1 MASVCKICAGPI
13 EPLDQHLHC
22 VACLG
27 LAHAEAA
34 LDESDCGLCADL
46 PVRVLR
52 ARRDVVRGLFGV
64 GLTAASVP
72 LVSPPSPGGGSA
84 VLPCRRTQRSPHSPI
99 SFPEDCFRPPSN
111 IEGFVAFGHEEGD
124 EAMSISASEKD
135 GWAGSEPEQLG
146 SSEPSGLQEELMRVL
161 SKAVQELELTW
172 NPPEEPVRSKLDS
185 WYFRSTRKADART
198 SVPFFPDVHEQLVKT
213 WSAPQSARVHS
224 NTQAMFSH
232 VDGAEA
238 HGYVRSPPV
247 EETVAAHLCPAAAK
261 SLGPDISLPSK
272 PCRTTAHL
280 ANKAYASDGEAASAL
295 HAMAVLQVFQAKLL
309 QTAEGGVLTPE
320 ATKDLRAATDFAL
333 MATKRAAQSVGKAMG
348 FMVVLQRH
356 LWLNLADL
364 KDADRKVLLNAPI
377 SPSGLFGDA
386 VETITERFAETQKR
400 AKAMSH
406 VMPRRAPQQQTA
418 RSRSSSAHGSAQRRD
433 FPRPAQ
439 AGATATAPRQEPD
452 VRRKVWG
459 SGRKRQ
465 GQRRS
470 PRRDS
475 RPPPAAKPS
484 SWRSEG
490 GRRAREQPGAQA
502 PKVQLPKCVCVECPF
517 NKNAYFL
524 TKRAFS
530 SSLNKCGSPCPASVQ
545 CRSASNTGY
554 SRAPNDR
561 AAKAAASVHKRVE
574 GYSGNLA
581 LATQRDRAGV
591 YSSIQTQT
599 TPFQWRGAVS
609 NIASKCPGS
618 EARDW
623 LSARE
628 RSSRASPST
637 RAGERVLQPL
647 LRGTQEGRGASPN
660 FGSQTHQQSA
670 LRTSVQDGNAEADP
684 GADSPRGL
692 VCIRGFEG
700 RVLSHSDSAASQTVS
715 EVCFREHSV
724 PILCSP
730 VRAGFGPAHIFKVCG
745 CSTFPPQS
753 GRDAHPELSGRL
765 ADFSSVPGH
774 ATQPYR
780 LAAYSP
786 GVPRAMC
793 EQAKEHSR
801 PESVHSV
808 FGSLHRL
815 PRNESPP
822 LARARGGHFVLPT
835 PFQRRQLCSFER
847 ISETTGTHGVS
858 VGSVSSGL
866 ITHATTAAVAE
877 NSSPLDGMDLGTFEY
892 RGHPRLHRS
901 SGSVAQPEFLQ
912 PGSPPGVGNLTRGG
926 HNGRIDARLGSGVR
940 GDASFGAVVRASD
953 PVAHKPI
960 GIGSSL
966 FSSEGVSSTTGTAAC
981 TDSHRQHVCS
991 RVHKSP
997 GRRPFEGVVQAG
1009 SDVTAMGG
1017 FSPSIHQSNAHPRS
1031 FESRG
1036 RHAFKEENSSRGMEV
1051 TPRVSSD
1058 DLEPLRGSRGGF
1070 IRYERECTLPVVLLS
1085 VPLPVGR
1092 GRAHSALADSQALC
1106 VSSDQDIASGVMQDQ
1121 GGASVRHTHS
1131 SELAE
1136 PALVSGLDRAADSPP
1151 LADSGQEGHVISG
1164 GRLGVAPEPRT
1175 MEPSCVVASGLSG
1188 ELDALQAR
1196 VVGTLTEAR
1205 APSTRR
1211 LYALKWGVF
1220 VKWCHQ
1226 AHIDPVVC
1234 TVLDVLS
1241 FLQYRLDSG
1250 SLPSTLKVYVAAIA
1264 SFRSPQGGQSIGRD
1278 PMVVSFL
1285 KGARRLHPPRP
1296 PSVPPW
1302 DLEVVL
1308 RALSQPPF
1316 EPLSSVGLKELSLKT
1331 ALLLAL
1337 ASAKRIGDLHAFS
1350 VDSDCI
1356 RFGPG
1361 DCSVTLRPR
1370 MGYVPKSLSTPF
1382 KIQTVSLSALS
1393 SESAASSEAD
1403 AQTSVCPVRALRIYI
1418 DRSAS
1423 FRQSNQLFVC
1433 YGGCARGRAVSK
1445 QRLSHWIVDAITAA
1459 YTNQGLECPLHIRGH
1474 STRAMASSWAWS
1486 RGMSIQDICVAAGWS
1501 SENTFARFYRLDVQS
1516 FASQVLSVSGW
1527 CMFTTLFALHTLT
1540 NTVVL
1545 PCAQCRFLYL
1555 CCFI

>member
-1 MASVCKICAGPI
+1 MALPSGEIFPGLPRLGLLLLLLDRSQTSGGRCGAQAGSAKVSGEARDAILARPRLLSRLPDDRREGGERESSPAPKRPKFSCPNVCVLSVHSIKMHTFSQKELSPPHSINAVPLAPPQCSAGPHPTQVIAAHPTTEQLKPLRQFISAWKVIPGISRWLLNVIERGYTLQFRRRPPRFNGVVQSLTSPRNAQALRQEIGCLLEKGAVERVPPHELESGFYSRYFVVPKRDGGLRPILDLRPINRALCERQFRMVTLKQILAQIRPGDWFASV
-13 EPLDQHLHC
+13 
-22 VACLG
+22 
-27 LAHAEAA
+27 
-34 LDESDCGLCADL
+34 
-46 PVRVLR
+46 
-52 ARRDVVRGLFGV
+52 
-64 GLTAASVP
+64 
-72 LVSPPSPGGGSA
+72 
-84 VLPCRRTQRSPHSPI
+84 
-99 SFPEDCFRPPSN
+99 
-111 IEGFVAFGHEEGD
+111 
-124 EAMSISASEKD
+124 
-135 GWAGSEPEQLG
+135 
-146 SSEPSGLQEELMRVL
+146 
-161 SKAVQELELTW
+161 
-172 NPPEEPVRSKLDS
+172 
-185 WYFRSTRKADART
+185 
-198 SVPFFPDVHEQLVKT
+198 
-213 WSAPQSARVHS
+213 
-224 NTQAMFSH
+224 
-232 VDGAEA
+232 
-238 HGYVRSPPV
+238 
-247 EETVAAHLCPAAAK
+247 
-261 SLGPDISLPSK
+261 
-272 PCRTTAHL
+272 
-280 ANKAYASDGEAASAL
+280 
-295 HAMAVLQVFQAKLL
+295 
-309 QTAEGGVLTPE
+309 
-320 ATKDLRAATDFAL
+320 
-333 MATKRAAQSVGKAMG
+333 
-348 FMVVLQRH
+348 
-356 LWLNLADL
+356 DL
-364 KDADRKVLLNAPI
+364 KDAYFHIQIAPHHRRF
-377 SPSGLFGDA
+377 L
-386 VETITERFAETQKR
+386 RFAFEN
-400 AKAMSH
+400 
-406 VMPRRAPQQQTA
+406 TA
-418 RSRSSSAHGSAQRRD
+418 YQYS
-433 FPRPAQ
+433 
-439 AGATATAPRQEPD
+439 
-452 VRRKVWG
+452 V
-459 SGRKRQ
+459 
-465 GQRRS
+465 
-470 PRRDS
+470 
-475 RPPPAAKPS
+475 
-484 SWRSEG
+484 
-490 GRRAREQPGAQA
+490 
-502 PKVQLPKCVCVECPF
+502 LPF
-517 NKNAYFL
+517 
-524 TKRAFS
+524 
-530 SSLNKCGSPCPASVQ
+530 G
-545 CRSASNTGY
+545 
-554 SRAPNDR
+554 
-561 AAKAAASVHKRVE
+561 
-574 GYSGNLA
+574 LA
-581 LATQRDRAGV
+581 LAPRTFSKCVDAALSPLRAGGMRILN
-591 YSSIQTQT
+591 YLD
-599 TPFQWRGAVS
+599 
-609 NIASKCPGS
+609 
-618 EARDW
+618 DW
-623 LSARE
+623 LILAQSRDTLLSHIDSLLIHLESLGLCVNRRKSILTPSQSILYLGVCIDSLEMRARLSRE
-628 RSSRASPST
+628 RERA
-637 RAGERVLQPL
+637 
-647 LRGTQEGRGASPN
+647 
-660 FGSQTHQQSA
+660 
-670 LRTSVQDGNAEADP
+670 
-684 GADSPRGL
+684 
-692 VCIRGFEG
+692 
-700 RVLSHSDSAASQTVS
+700 
-715 EVCFREHSV
+715 
-724 PILCSP
+724 
-730 VRAGFGPAHIFKVCG
+730 
-745 CSTFPPQS
+745 
-753 GRDAHPELSGRL
+753 
-765 ADFSSVPGH
+765 
-774 ATQPYR
+774 Y
-780 LAAYSP
+780 
-786 GVPRAMC
+786 
-793 EQAKEHSR
+793 
-801 PESVHSV
+801 
-808 FGSLHRL
+808 
-815 PRNESPP
+815 
-822 LARARGGHFVLPT
+822 LPT

-1459 YTNQGLECPLHIRGH
+1459 YMNQGLECPLHIRGH

>member
-1 MASVCKICAGPI
+1 MHTFSQKELSPPHSINAVPLAPPQCSAGPHPTQVIAAHPTTEQLKPLRQFISAWKVIPGISRWLLNVIERGYTLQFRRRPPRFNGVVQSLTSPRNAQALRQEIGCLLEKGAVERVPPHELESGFYSRYFVVPKRDGGLRPILDLRPINRALCERPFRMLTLKQILAQIRPGDWFASV
-13 EPLDQHLHC
+13 
-22 VACLG
+22 
-27 LAHAEAA
+27 
-34 LDESDCGLCADL
+34 
-46 PVRVLR
+46 
-52 ARRDVVRGLFGV
+52 
-64 GLTAASVP
+64 
-72 LVSPPSPGGGSA
+72 
-84 VLPCRRTQRSPHSPI
+84 
-99 SFPEDCFRPPSN
+99 
-111 IEGFVAFGHEEGD
+111 
-124 EAMSISASEKD
+124 
-135 GWAGSEPEQLG
+135 
-146 SSEPSGLQEELMRVL
+146 
-161 SKAVQELELTW
+161 
-172 NPPEEPVRSKLDS
+172 
-185 WYFRSTRKADART
+185 
-198 SVPFFPDVHEQLVKT
+198 
-213 WSAPQSARVHS
+213 
-224 NTQAMFSH
+224 
-232 VDGAEA
+232 
-238 HGYVRSPPV
+238 
-247 EETVAAHLCPAAAK
+247 
-261 SLGPDISLPSK
+261 
-272 PCRTTAHL
+272 
-280 ANKAYASDGEAASAL
+280 
-295 HAMAVLQVFQAKLL
+295 
-309 QTAEGGVLTPE
+309 
-320 ATKDLRAATDFAL
+320 
-333 MATKRAAQSVGKAMG
+333 
-348 FMVVLQRH
+348 
-356 LWLNLADL
+356 DL
-364 KDADRKVLLNAPI
+364 KDAYFHIQIAPHHRRF
-377 SPSGLFGDA
+377 L
-386 VETITERFAETQKR
+386 RFAFEN
-400 AKAMSH
+400 
-406 VMPRRAPQQQTA
+406 TA
-418 RSRSSSAHGSAQRRD
+418 YQYS
-433 FPRPAQ
+433 
-439 AGATATAPRQEPD
+439 
-452 VRRKVWG
+452 V
-459 SGRKRQ
+459 
-465 GQRRS
+465 
-470 PRRDS
+470 
-475 RPPPAAKPS
+475 
-484 SWRSEG
+484 
-490 GRRAREQPGAQA
+490 
-502 PKVQLPKCVCVECPF
+502 LPF
-517 NKNAYFL
+517 
-524 TKRAFS
+524 
-530 SSLNKCGSPCPASVQ
+530 G
-545 CRSASNTGY
+545 
-554 SRAPNDR
+554 
-561 AAKAAASVHKRVE
+561 
-574 GYSGNLA
+574 LA
-581 LATQRDRAGV
+581 LAPRTFSKCVDAALSPLRAGGMRILN
-591 YSSIQTQT
+591 YLD
-599 TPFQWRGAVS
+599 
-609 NIASKCPGS
+609 
-618 EARDW
+618 DW
-623 LSARE
+623 LILAQSRDTLLSHIDSLLIHLESLGLCVNRRKSILAPSQSILYLGVCIDSLEMRARLSRE
-628 RSSRASPST
+628 RVAAILSY
-637 RAGERVLQPL
+637 
-647 LRGTQEGRGASPN
+647 LR
-660 FGSQTHQQSA
+660 H
-670 LRTSVQDGNAEADP
+670 
-684 GADSPRGL
+684 
-692 VCIRGFEG
+692 
-700 RVLSHSDSAASQTVS
+700 
-715 EVCFREHSV
+715 FREGSSV
-724 PILCSP
+724 HLKEFQRLLGLMAS
-730 VRAGFGPAHIFKVCG
+730 ASAVCHLG
-745 CSTFPPQS
+745 LLHMRPLQLWLKTRVPWT
-753 GRDAHPELSGRL
+753 AWTSGRL
-765 ADFSSVPGH
+765 SIAVTRGCIEALAPWRNPNFFS
-774 ATQPYR
+774 
-780 LAAYSP
+780 
-786 GVPRAMC
+786 
-793 EQAKEHSR
+793 
-801 PESVHSV
+801 
-808 FGSLHRL
+808 
-815 PRNESPP
+815 
-822 LARARGGHFVLPT
+822 RG
-835 PFQRRQLCSFER
+835 
-847 ISETTGTHGVS
+847 I
-858 VGSVSSGL
+858 
-866 ITHATTAAVAE
+866 
-877 NSSPLDGMDLGTFEY
+877 
-892 RGHPRLHRS
+892 
-901 SGSVAQPEFLQ
+901 
-912 PGSPPGVGNLTRGG
+912 PPGVGDLMRGG
-926 HNGRIDARLGSGVR
+926 HNRRIDARLGSGVR

-966 FSSEGVSSTTGTAAC
+966 FSSEGVSSTTGTVAC

-997 GRRPFEGVVQAG
+997 GRRPFEGFVQAG

-1051 TPRVSSD
+1051 TPRVGSD
-1058 DLEPLRGSRGGF
+1058 DLEPLRGSRSGF

-1136 PALVSGLDRAADSPP
+1136 PALVSGPDRAADSPP

-1250 SLPSTLKVYVAAIA
+1250 SLPSMLKVYVAAIA
-1264 SFRSPQGGQSIGRD
+1264 AFRSPQGGQSIGRD

-1516 FASQVLSVSGW
+1516 FASQVLSVSG
-1527 CMFTTLFALHTLT
+1527 
-1540 NTVVL
+1540 
-1545 PCAQCRFLYL
+1545 
-1555 CCFI
+1555 

>member
-1 MASVCKICAGPI
+1 M
-13 EPLDQHLHC
+13 
-22 VACLG
+22 
-27 LAHAEAA
+27 
-34 LDESDCGLCADL
+34 
-46 PVRVLR
+46 
-52 ARRDVVRGLFGV
+52 
-64 GLTAASVP
+64 
-72 LVSPPSPGGGSA
+72 
-84 VLPCRRTQRSPHSPI
+84 
-99 SFPEDCFRPPSN
+99 
-111 IEGFVAFGHEEGD
+111 
-124 EAMSISASEKD
+124 
-135 GWAGSEPEQLG
+135 
-146 SSEPSGLQEELMRVL
+146 
-161 SKAVQELELTW
+161 
-172 NPPEEPVRSKLDS
+172 
-185 WYFRSTRKADART
+185 
-198 SVPFFPDVHEQLVKT
+198 
-213 WSAPQSARVHS
+213 
-224 NTQAMFSH
+224 
-232 VDGAEA
+232 
-238 HGYVRSPPV
+238 
-247 EETVAAHLCPAAAK
+247 
-261 SLGPDISLPSK
+261 
-272 PCRTTAHL
+272 
-280 ANKAYASDGEAASAL
+280 
-295 HAMAVLQVFQAKLL
+295 
-309 QTAEGGVLTPE
+309 
-320 ATKDLRAATDFAL
+320 
-333 MATKRAAQSVGKAMG
+333 
-348 FMVVLQRH
+348 
-356 LWLNLADL
+356 
-364 KDADRKVLLNAPI
+364 
-377 SPSGLFGDA
+377 
-386 VETITERFAETQKR
+386 
-400 AKAMSH
+400 
-406 VMPRRAPQQQTA
+406 
-418 RSRSSSAHGSAQRRD
+418 
-433 FPRPAQ
+433 
-439 AGATATAPRQEPD
+439 
-452 VRRKVWG
+452 
-459 SGRKRQ
+459 
-465 GQRRS
+465 
-470 PRRDS
+470 
-475 RPPPAAKPS
+475 
-484 SWRSEG
+484 
-490 GRRAREQPGAQA
+490 
-502 PKVQLPKCVCVECPF
+502 
-517 NKNAYFL
+517 
-524 TKRAFS
+524 
-530 SSLNKCGSPCPASVQ
+530 Q

-581 LATQRDRAGV
+581 LATQRDRAGI

-628 RSSRASPST
+628 RSSRASPTT

-647 LRGTQEGRGASPN
+647 LRGTQEGWGASPN

-670 LRTSVQDGNAEADP
+670 LRTSVQDVNAEADP

-692 VCIRGFEG
+692 VCVRGFEG

-730 VRAGFGPAHIFKVCG
+730 VRAGFGPAHIFKVRG

-753 GRDAHPELSGRL
+753 GRDAHPKLSGRL

-858 VGSVSSGL
+858 FGSVSSGL
-866 ITHATTAAVAE
+866 VT
-877 NSSPLDGMDLGTFEY
+877 
-892 RGHPRLHRS
+892 
-901 SGSVAQPEFLQ
+901 
-912 PGSPPGVGNLTRGG
+912 
-926 HNGRIDARLGSGVR
+926 
-940 GDASFGAVVRASD
+940 
-953 PVAHKPI
+953 HKPI

-997 GRRPFEGVVQAG
+997 GRRPFEGFVQAG

-1051 TPRVSSD
+1051 TPRVGSD
-1058 DLEPLRGSRGGF
+1058 DLEPLRGSRSGF

-1136 PALVSGLDRAADSPP
+1136 PALVSGPDRAADSPP

-1264 SFRSPQGGQSIGRD
+1264 AFRSPQGGQSIGRD

-1516 FASQVLSVSGW
+1516 FASQVLSVSG
-1527 CMFTTLFALHTLT
+1527 
-1540 NTVVL
+1540 
-1545 PCAQCRFLYL
+1545 
-1555 CCFI
+1555 